1 MRIFEMEQRSVEW
14 YKVRS
19 GVPTA
24 SEFDKIITTKGA
36 ISTQRKKY
44 LYQLAGERLGGV
56 VDETYQSFAMQQGV
70 LKEGEARN
78 LYNIASG
85 DEVKQVGF
93 CLSDDGKYGCSPDGL
108 VGKDGAYEVKCP
120 LIHTHIGYL
129 IENDVPTDYYTQV
142 QGQLLVTGRK
152 WTDFMSYFPGLK
164 PLIVREEPDEVFQ
177 KLLKKA
183 LEEFTNE
190 LDDLVK
196 RLSK

>member
-1 MRIFEMEQRSVEW
+1 MKIFEMEQRSVEW
-14 YKVRS
+14 YKVRC

-108 VGKDGAYEVKCP
+108 VGEDGAYEVKCP

>member
-1 MRIFEMEQRSVEW
+1 MKIFEMEQRSVEW

-108 VGKDGAYEVKCP
+108 VGEDGAYEVKCP

>member
-108 VGKDGAYEVKCP
+108 VGEDGAYEVKCP

>member
-14 YKVRS
+14 YKVRC

-108 VGKDGAYEVKCP
+108 VGEDGAYEVKCP

>member
-108 VGKDGAYEVKCP
+108 VGEDGAYEVKCP

-164 PLIVREEPDEVFQ
+164 PLIVREEPDEVFH
-177 KLLKKA
+177 KLLKTA

>member
-14 YKVRS
+14 YKVRC

-164 PLIVREEPDEVFQ
+164 PLIVREEPDEVFH

>member
-1 MRIFEMEQRSVEW
+1 MEQRSVEW

-108 VGKDGAYEVKCP
+108 VGEDGAYEVKCP